1 MPTRKPVQKS
11 EVRTIG
17 SIVSSVTLQDLG
29 TKIVYIVLLLAF
41 LIIGYL
47 VGSIFPLKGGGVTAL
62 GNNAAAPQGQD
73 PNAAAPQAPAAP
85 NPEEVLKS
93 LDMGHFPVKGQED
106 APVTIVE
113 FSDFECPFC
122 GRFYADTLSQI
133 VTEYIDTGKA
143 KLYYRHYPLSFH
155 PNATPLALASE
166 CANDQGKFWEMHDI
180 IFEATAAGTSSTAT
194 ADTMKQWAVDLGL
207 NADTFNN
214 CLDNKTHQDKVDE
227 DFEAGGAVGVSG
239 TPTFY
244 INGKQLVGAQPF
256 SAFKAIIDE
265 ELK

>member
-1 MPTRKPVQKS
+1 MPTRKSAIRTTKP
-11 EVRTIG
+11 TIG
-17 SIVSSVTLQDLG
+17 SLIAKIPLQDL
-29 TKIVYIVLLLAF
+29 TSKILYIILLLSF

-47 VGSIFPLKGGGVTAL
+47 LGSIFPLQGGGISAPGVD
-62 GNNAAAPQGQD
+62 NAAAPN
-73 PNAAAPQAPAAP
+73 PAAQAQAPAAP
-85 NPEEVLKS
+85 VPPDPAEVLKK
-93 LDMGHFPVKGQED
+93 LNNGHLPVKGNEN

-122 GRFYADTLSQI
+122 GRFYSETLDQI
-133 VTEYIDTGKA
+133 VKEYIDTGKA

-166 CANDQGKFWEMHDI
+166 CANDQGKFWEMHDK
-180 IFEATAAGTSSTAT
+180 IFDATVAGTSSTAT
-194 ADTMKQWAVDLGL
+194 TDTMKQWAVDLGL
-207 NADTFNN
+207 NASTFNN
-214 CLDNKTHQDKVDE
+214 CLDNKTHQSKIDE
-227 DFEAGGAVGVSG
+227 DFAAGSEVGVSG

-244 INGKQLVGAQPF
+244 INGKQIVGAQPF